1 MRLKKNSRLMGG
13 VLVLVGVG
21 LLSVLYTV
29 NNQSVANSEISVSKG
44 EDGITTMTNRIEAA
58 RQAPDQDR
66 GPAGRGQAQ
75 RLAYPQ
81 DPVGN
86 ESQSL
91 TNQPI
96 RSNSTPSAI
105 TGCSADALAIGIK
118 HYKYP
123 EAISSDLVA
132 IQGGRKLHRDAAA
145 ALQLMMDAANR
156 DQTTLTIGSAFRSIA
171 YQQGIVDRKKG
182 QGQSNRQIYSVSA
195 PAGHSEHQTGYVVD
209 FSPIES
215 SFAQTKAYRW
225 LQANAKQ
232 FGWEQSFTPE
242 YSKTSGVLI
251 EPWHWRYIGT
261 EQAKKTLARSGC

>member
-44 EDGITTMTNRIEAA
+44 DDGITTMTNRIEAA

-96 RSNSTPSAI
+96 RSNSTPSAT

-182 QGQSNRQIYSVSA
+182 QGQSMQPVRLEWLGELPGVFA
-195 PAGHSEHQTGYVVD
+195 AGINTCLPSQHYIHNGNLILVVN
-209 FSPIES
+209 
-215 SFAQTKAYRW
+215 T
-225 LQANAKQ
+225 
-232 FGWEQSFTPE
+232 
-242 YSKTSGVLI
+242 
-251 EPWHWRYIGT
+251 
-261 EQAKKTLARSGC
+261 